1 MSLRLTRRL
10 LAGWVEGRPN
20 FLRANQRRLK
30 LERRR
35 LNESV
40 SYIPPTEPRPDE
52 ARQLYR
58 ALLKLGLRQLVVTD
72 KEYFRQKLR
81 HEFEVT
87 ARQTSSRVRGLMFE
101 KGVWMSKHKLGGIV

>member
-1 MSLRLTRRL
+1 MLRASAPRL
-10 LAGWVEGRPN
+10 PHFAEGSPN
-20 FLRANQRRLK
+20 YLRANQRRLK

-40 SYIPPTEPRPDE
+40 EYVPPTEPRPDE
-52 ARQLYR
+52 ARRLYR
-58 ALLKLGLRQLVVTD
+58 NLLRTARATLIVTD
-72 KEYFRQKLR
+72 KEYFRLKLR

-101 KGVWMSKHKLGGIV
+101 KGMWMLRNKLGGLV